1 MIFNHNINRYQLEGE
16 QETLPYGD
24 ACLLTEQAGMDQDTY
39 LASLIGKVDQ
49 IGNPAADETW
59 NDFPHLRIVSAKI
72 DAGYVLVDV
81 IEQAED
87 CNGHCDGCNQSCPSF
102 E

>member
-1 MIFNHNINRYQLEGE
+1 MIFNHATNLYQLEDK

-24 ACLLTEQAGMDQDTY
+24 ADYLVEQAGVTQEAY
-39 LASLIGKVDQ
+39 LSSLVGKVDQ

-59 NDFPHLRIVSAKI
+59 ENFPHLRIIDAKI
-72 DAGYVLVDV
+72 DAGYVFVDV
-81 IEQAED
+81 VEQAD
-87 CNGHCDGCNQSCPSF
+87 CNGHCDGCNQSCPAF